1 MNKYK
6 KEEVKEIIFNLN
18 LKYTDEDKI
27 NIQKLID
34 TYFRKKNLPNSKV
47 EFIAGSLLWIYSR
60 INFLFE
66 NDINWSQKEI
76 AKKLDVESKSIS
88 RLSSNLMDKMDI
100 CIFDERFARKEII
113 EKNPLNDFFMTKD
126 GFIVDKKIIEN
137 QMFEHMKAKWG
148 NIIDIKPKEEV
159 KFSTLSNNFNETKEI
174 TNKPVDSKN
183 RKLGEFFG
191 K

>member
-1 MNKYK
+1 MNNYK

-47 EFIAGSLLWIYSR
+47 EFIVGSLLWIYSR

-66 NDINWSQKEI
+66 DDINWSQKEI
-76 AKKLDVESKSIS
+76 AKKLSIKPKSIS
-88 RLSSNLMDKMDI
+88 RLSSNLMDKMKI

-113 EKNPLNDFFMTKD
+113 KKNPLNDFVMTKE
-126 GFIVDKKIIEN
+126 GFIVDKKFIEN
-137 QMFEHMKAKWG
+137 QMFEHMKAKFG
-148 NIIDIKPKEEV
+148 NIIDIKPEDEV
-159 KFSTLSNNFNETKEI
+159 TFSTISNNFNETKDT

-183 RKLGEFFG
+183 KKLGEFFG